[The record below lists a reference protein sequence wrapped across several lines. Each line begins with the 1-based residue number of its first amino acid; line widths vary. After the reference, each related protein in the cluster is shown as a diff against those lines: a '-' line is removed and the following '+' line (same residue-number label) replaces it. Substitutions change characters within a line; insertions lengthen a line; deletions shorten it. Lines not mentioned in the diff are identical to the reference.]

1 MTKGIY
7 PRRGFGYSVFCTDAP
22 SRQCG
27 GVALFWRDCDGCAV
41 EEQRRWGPNVLSF
54 QLVTGRGRY
63 YCIGAY
69 RPPSEVDNTT
79 AEDINRAWDKCPKG
93 SEPILMGDLNVNL
106 ARPQSKWDIAMAEQT
121 AAMDVHDMTL
131 GFRQRRR
138 KWVQGRWSWRMR
150 RRKRWISSRPDYFLT
165 REKTRLRLSNCALRM
180 SNHHNSDHR
189 ATVATFDGGS
199 SKWLRKYLRRRRRF
213 PIHLAPGPR
222 TDLEAA
228 FQALKQQTN
237 TQTVR
242 GQRNNE

>member
-1 MTKGIY
+1 VEVSGFSGNLRMTGADDATPPPFRSKGSGTFRMGTYNIITGQGGGILSALRAMGKLGVDVGVLQETKMTKGIY

-69 RPPSEVDNTT
+69 RPPSEVDNNT

-106 ARPQSKWDIAMAEQT
+106 ARPQSKWDIAMAEQA

-131 GFRQRRR
+131 NFR
-138 KWVQGRWSWRMR
+138 
-150 RRKRWISSRPDYFLT
+150 
-165 REKTRLRLSNCALRM
+165 
-180 SNHHNSDHR
+180 
-189 ATVATFDGGS
+189 
-199 SKWLRKYLRRRRRF
+199 
-213 PIHLAPGPR
+213 
-222 TDLEAA
+222 
-228 FQALKQQTN
+228 
-237 TQTVR
+237 
-242 GQRNNE
+242 